1 MRSIYSSRGEA
12 LLLQH
17 RAVGQRD
24 GIAVEV
30 DGVVVGEARERA
42 VAGQVPRA
50 AVLNRDDRVVADGGA
65 ALGIVDDV
73 DGAGEGAAVFRFP
86 LGTRSLLPANL
97 KEN

>member
-1 MRSIYSSRGEA
+1 MRSIYSSRGKA
-12 LLLQH
+12 GSLQH
-17 RAVGQRD
+17 RAVGQGD

-30 DGVVVGEARERA
+30 DGAVVGEARERA
-42 VAGQVPRA
+42 VAGQVPGA
-50 AVLNRDDRVVADGGA
+50 AALDRDNRVVADGGA

-73 DGAGEGAAVFRFP
+73 DGTGEGAVVFRFP